1 MYNIHIIKRLRIKKM
16 TDYTK
21 WNNYIAIDLG
31 YGDCKIALKKEDG
44 TMMISKYPSAVAKV
58 NPKRFGAGEAVE
70 FEGDYYL
77 IGEHAINYKPV
88 EMNDYETLE
97 RYAPLLVF
105 HAFRKYG
112 EFDTIVT
119 GLSIRQEDNSEDF
132 KNRLSNFIIDN
143 TEYNLDVKL
152 LPQGIGAKIVA
163 EKQFPDISN
172 YLVCDG
178 GFNTV
183 DLVPVFDGKADIH
196 SVDALENRGIIE
208 VINELIDYIS
218 GEYNIELTPK
228 EAKYALDNQKIEIYG
243 KEIDLSDEIAHIT
256 NEYSKD
262 LVRQIERKFKKSWHK
277 FQKVIIVGGLSHFV
291 DTSVY
296 EHLVTVPKGEFY
308 NSVGFFQFAEKKL
321 SESSESNTPKV
332 TRRRVKNI

>member
-1 MYNIHIIKRLRIKKM
+1 M

-21 WNNYIAIDLG
+21 WNTFLPIDLG
-31 YGDCKIALKKEDG
+31 YGDCKMALKKEDG
-44 TMMISKYPSAVAKV
+44 TLMIAKFPSAVAKV

-70 FEGDYYL
+70 FEGDHYL
-77 IGEHAINYKPV
+77 IGENAINYKPV

-97 RYAPLLVF
+97 KYSPLLVF

-119 GLSIRQEDNSEDF
+119 GLSIRQEAKSVDF
-132 KNRLSNFIIDN
+132 KERLSNFVIDG
-143 TEYNLDVKL
+143 TEYNMDVKL
-152 LPQGIGAKIVA
+152 LPQGIGAKVVA
-163 EKQFPDISN
+163 EKQFADISN

-208 VINELIDYIS
+208 VINELIDFIS
-218 GEYNIELTPK
+218 SEYNIELSPK
-228 EAKYALDNQKIEIYG
+228 EAKFALDNEKVEIYG
-243 KEIDLSDEIAHIT
+243 KEIDLTDVIKHIT
-256 NEYSKD
+256 TDYSKD

-291 DTSVY
+291 DPSVY
-296 EHLVTVPKGEFY
+296 EHLATVPKGEFY
-308 NSVGFFQFAEKKL
+308 NCVGFYTYAQDKLEDSEPKKI
-321 SESSESNTPKV
+321 KV
-332 TRRRVKNI
+332 TRRRVSKL

>member
-1 MYNIHIIKRLRIKKM
+1 M

-21 WNNYIAIDLG
+21 WNTFMSCDLG
-31 YGDCKIALKKEDG
+31 YGDVKITLKKEDG
-44 TMMISKYPSAVAKV
+44 TMMVAKYPSAVAKV
-58 NPKRFGAGEAVE
+58 NPKRFGSGEAVE

-97 RYAPLLVF
+97 RYSPLLIF

-112 EFDTIVT
+112 EFNTIVT
-119 GLSIRQEDNSEDF
+119 GLSIRQEDSSADF
-132 KNRLSNFIIDN
+132 KERLSNFVVDGD
-143 TEYNLDVKL
+143 EYNIDVKL
-152 LPQGIGAKIVA
+152 LPQGIGAKIVV
-163 EKQFPDISN
+163 EKQFGDITN

-208 VINELIDYIS
+208 VVNELIDYIS

-228 EAKYALDNQKIEIYG
+228 EAKYALDNQAIEIYG
-243 KEIDLSDEIAHIT
+243 KEIDLSEEIEHIT
-256 NEYSKD
+256 KEYSKD

-291 DTSVY
+291 DASVY
-296 EHLVTVPKGEFY
+296 AHLATVPKGEFY
-308 NSVGFFQFAEKKL
+308 NSVGFLQYAEEKL
-321 SESSESNTPKV
+321 SDAAPKKPTV

>member
-1 MYNIHIIKRLRIKKM
+1 M

-21 WNNYIAIDLG
+21 WNKFISLDLG
-31 YGDCKIALKKEDG
+31 YGDVKISLKKEDG
-44 TMMISKYPSAVAKV
+44 TMLIAKFPSAVAKV

-97 RYAPLLVF
+97 KYAPLLVF
-105 HAFRKYG
+105 HTFRKYG
-112 EFDTIVT
+112 EFDTLVT
-119 GLSIRQEDNSEDF
+119 GLSIRQEDNSSNF
-132 KNRLSNFIIDN
+132 KDRLSNFIIDS
-143 TEYNLDVKL
+143 TEYNLDVRL

-163 EKQFPDISN
+163 QKQFPEIEN

-183 DLVPVFDGKADIH
+183 DLVPVFDGKADLH

-208 VINELIDYIS
+208 VVNELIEYIS
-218 GEYNIELTPK
+218 AEFNIELSPK
-228 EAKYALDNQKIEIYG
+228 EAKYALDNKKIDIYG
-243 KEIDLSDEIAHIT
+243 KEIDLVDEIKHIT
-256 NEYSKD
+256 ADYSRD

-291 DTSVY
+291 DASVH
-296 EHLVTVPKGEFY
+296 EHLVCVNKGEFY
-308 NSVGFFQFAEKKL
+308 NVIGFYNYAEEKL
-321 SESSESNTPKV
+321 ADDKPSKPKV
-332 TRRRVKNI
+332 TRRRTNSL

>member
-1 MYNIHIIKRLRIKKM
+1 M

-21 WNNYIAIDLG
+21 WNKFMSIDLG
-31 YGDCKIALKKEDG
+31 YGDTKIALKKEDG
-44 TMMISKYPSAVAKV
+44 TLMIAKFPSAVARV

-70 FEGDYYL
+70 FEGDHYL
-77 IGEHAINYKPV
+77 IGENAINYKPV

-97 RYAPLLVF
+97 KYAPLLIF

-112 EFDTIVT
+112 EFDTIIT
-119 GLSIRQEDNSEDF
+119 GLSIRQEANSTSF
-132 KNRLSNFIIDN
+132 KDRLSNFVIDN
-143 TEYNLDVKL
+143 EEYNADVKL

-163 EKQFPDISN
+163 QKQFGDIKD

-183 DLVPVFDGKADIH
+183 DLVPVFDGKADLH

-208 VINELIDYIS
+208 VVNELIDHIA
-218 GEYNIELTPK
+218 GEFNIELSPK
-228 EAKYALDNQKIEIYG
+228 EAKYALDNQKIDIYG
-243 KEIDLSDEIAHIT
+243 KEIDLTEIIGHIT
-256 NEYSKD
+256 TDYSKD

-291 DTSVY
+291 DSSVY
-296 EHLVTVPKGEFY
+296 DHLSCVSKGEYY
-308 NSVGFFQFAEKKL
+308 NTVGFFQFAEDKINDTKP
-321 SESSESNTPKV
+321 NKPKV
-332 TRRRVKNI
+332 TRRRIKSL

>member
-1 MYNIHIIKRLRIKKM
+1 M

-21 WNNYIAIDLG
+21 WNPFIAVDLG

-44 TMMISKYPSAVAKV
+44 TIMISKYPSAVAKI
-58 NPKRFGAGEAVE
+58 NPRRFGTGEAVE

-77 IGEHAINYKPV
+77 IGENAINYKPM

-97 RYAPLLVF
+97 KYAPLLVY

-112 EFDTIVT
+112 EFDSLVT
-119 GLSIRQEDNSEDF
+119 GLSIRQEDSSNDF
-132 KNRLSNFIIDN
+132 KDRLSNFVIDGV
-143 TEYNLDVKL
+143 EYNLDVQL
-152 LPQGIGAKIVA
+152 LPQGIGAKLVVA
-163 EKQFPDISN
+163 KQFGDISN

-208 VINELIDYIS
+208 VVNELIDYIS
-218 GEYNIELTPK
+218 GEYNIELSPK
-228 EAKYALDNQKIEIYG
+228 EAKYALDNKSIEIYG
-243 KEIDLSDEIAHIT
+243 KEVDLTDEIAHIT
-256 NEYSKD
+256 SEYSKD

-296 EHLVTVPKGEFY
+296 EHLTTVPKGEFY
-308 NSVGFFQFAEKKL
+308 NVIGFQNFAEKKAEENGT
-321 SESSESNTPKV
+321 SKPKV
-332 TRRRVKNI
+332 IRRRVSNL

>member
-1 MYNIHIIKRLRIKKM
+1 M

-21 WNNYIAIDLG
+21 WNNFMSIDLG
-31 YGDCKIALKKEDG
+31 YGDVKIALKKEDG
-44 TMMISKYPSAVAKV
+44 TMMVAKYPSAVAKV

-70 FEGDYYL
+70 FEGDHYL

-97 RYAPLLVF
+97 RYSPLLIF

-119 GLSIRQEDNSEDF
+119 GLSIRQEDNSGDF
-132 KNRLSNFIIDN
+132 KERLSNFVIDGD
-143 TEYNLDVKL
+143 EYNLDVKL
-152 LPQGIGAKIVA
+152 LPQGIGAKIVT
-163 EKQFPDISN
+163 EKQFGDITN

-183 DLVPVFDGKADIH
+183 DLVPVFDSKADIH

-208 VINELIDYIS
+208 VVNELIDFIS

-228 EAKYALDNQKIEIYG
+228 EAKFALDNRSIEIYG

-256 NEYSKD
+256 IEYSKD

-291 DTSVY
+291 DASVY
-296 EHLVTVPKGEFY
+296 EHLATVPKGEFY
-308 NSVGFFQFAEKKL
+308 NTVGFLQYAEEKL
-321 SESSESNTPKV
+321 SDKAPKKPKV

>member
-1 MYNIHIIKRLRIKKM
+1 M

-21 WNNYIAIDLG
+21 WNKLISLDLG
-31 YGDCKIALKKEDG
+31 YGDVKICLKKEDG
-44 TMMISKYPSAVAKV
+44 TLMIAKFPSAVARV

-70 FEGDYYL
+70 FEGDHYL
-77 IGEHAINYKPV
+77 IGENAINYKPV

-97 RYAPLLVF
+97 RYSPLLVF

-119 GLSIRQEDNSEDF
+119 GLSIRQEDSSEDF
-132 KNRLSNFIIDN
+132 KDRLSNFVIDGQ
-143 TEYNLDVKL
+143 EYNLDVKL

-163 EKQFPDISN
+163 EKQFADISN

-228 EAKYALDNQKIEIYG
+228 EAKFALDNEKIDIYG
-243 KEIDLSDEIAHIT
+243 KEVDLSDEIKHIT
-256 NEYSKD
+256 ADYSKD

-291 DTSVY
+291 DPTVY
-296 EHLVTVPKGEFY
+296 EHLATVPKGEYY
-308 NSVGFFQFAEKKL
+308 NSVGFQKFAEERMDDKPKK
-321 SESSESNTPKV
+321 PKV
-332 TRRRVKNI
+332 TRRRVSKL